1 MILDPG
7 VMEVRAMTAV
17 LERPVIEG
25 AGIVDLEKEKNKVT
39 ERVESASR
47 VKVEH
52 YCRSVPV
59 IGIWDSCLSVMRT
72 LQSDADISCVVACN
86 DMMIPLGLIM
96 RDTFYHHL
104 AGRFAADLFYDR
116 PAHLFSNHKPLICE
130 WDVNASGV
138 LDAAL
143 ERQGASFYDSL
154 IITKQGKFHGI
165 ITIQDLMLM
174 SRALQQEADDSRRH
188 ALLESHGRVQKIEHA
203 VEVVSV
209 ESEQSLRESERMSKL
224 AVTGQSELEEVRAAF
239 SRVLDTTQEQKQQV
253 YELLKRS
260 KAISQVTKSIHEL
273 AEQSGLLAMNASI
286 EAAHAGEH
294 GKGFAIVADEI
305 RKLAMQT
312 KKLSGEIETALNQV
326 NDLVKNTASLSSSA
340 AKEMEESYARVGKAE
355 NTFGSF
361 LESVATMERK
371 GREMYASSGE
381 AKQTTELVMD
391 ELKGLLDAAD
401 TYFT

>member
-1 MILDPG
+1 MR
-7 VMEVRAMTAV
+7 VMTAV
-17 LERPVIEG
+17 LERPVVDG
-25 AGIVDLEKEKNKVT
+25 AGKMDLEKENKVVSK
-39 ERVESASR
+39 RIVPASR

-52 YCRSVPV
+52 YCRTVPV
-59 IGIWDSCLSVMRT
+59 IGPLEPCLSVMRT
-72 LQSDADISCVVACN
+72 LQDDLDISCVVAC
-86 DMMIPLGLIM
+86 DDKMVPLGLIM

-116 PAHLFSNHKPLICE
+116 PAYLFANHKPLISE
-130 WDVNASGV
+130 WNVTASGV

-188 ALLESHGRVQKIEHA
+188 ALLESHGRVQKIEFA

-209 ESEQSLRESERMSKL
+209 ESERSLRESERMSEL
-224 AVTGQSELEEVRAAF
+224 AVTGQTELEEVRAAF

-253 YELLKRS
+253 HELLNRS
-260 KAISQVTKSIHEL
+260 KVISQVTASIQEL

-294 GKGFAIVADEI
+294 GRGFAIVADEV

-312 KKLSGEIETALNQV
+312 KQLSGEIATALNQV
-326 NDLVKNTASLSSSA
+326 NELVKNTASLSSSA
-340 AKEMEESYARVGKAE
+340 AKEMEDSYTRVEKAE
-355 NTFGSF
+355 GTFRSF
-361 LESVATMERK
+361 LESVTTLERK

-381 AKQTTELVMD
+381 AKQTTELVMI
-391 ELKGLLDAAD
+391 ELKGLLDAVD